1 MASRIIR
8 LKIDGMT
15 CMNCAGAVVNAVASL
30 SGVKNPK
37 VHLEDQVVMVE
48 LDEERTSKDEVVSAI
63 ERQGYDVLAIEDV
76 R

>member
-30 SGVKNPK
+30 SGIKNPK
-37 VHLEDQVVMVE
+37 VHLEDQAVVLE
-48 LDEERTSKDEVVSAI
+48 LDEERTSKDEVVAAI

-76 R
+76 Q